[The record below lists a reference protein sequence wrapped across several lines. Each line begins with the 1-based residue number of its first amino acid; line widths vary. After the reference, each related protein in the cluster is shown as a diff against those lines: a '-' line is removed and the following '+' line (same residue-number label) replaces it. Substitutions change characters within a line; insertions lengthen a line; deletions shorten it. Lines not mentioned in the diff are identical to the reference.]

1 MIARRTFLYAISSFL
16 AANTSTSLHAAPAA
30 IESWAQRLLAAAE
43 AQVGVTT
50 LYSAAYVR
58 MPYPDGDVP
67 RDRGVC
73 TDVVIRAYR
82 DAFGRDLQKLVHEDM
97 SADFAAYPRNWGLS
111 RPDSNIDHRR
121 VGNLQVFFR
130 RHGRELPLAKSA
142 EDYAPGDLYTC
153 LLPGNL
159 PHIGLVSGR
168 KTPEAERP
176 LIINNIGQGT
186 KIEDRLFEFPL
197 TGHYRFVP
205 RNL

>member
-1 MIARRTFLYAISSFL
+1 MHRC
-16 AANTSTSLHAAPAA
+16 
-30 IESWAQRLLAAAE
+30 
-43 AQVGVTT
+43 
-50 LYSAAYVR
+50 
-58 MPYPDGDVP
+58 GD
-67 RDRGVC
+67 
-73 TDVVIRAYR
+73 
-82 DAFGRDLQKLVHEDM
+82 
-97 SADFAAYPRNWGLS
+97 
-111 RPDSNIDHRR
+111 PDSNIDHRR

-168 KTPEAERP
+168 KTPEAERR

-205 RNL
+205 RNV